1 MKTYKVEGNE
11 KYEARLDHWR
21 DKDPNLNS
29 LLERARVNHPEKQ
42 LVLLF
47 QAGSH
52 FFDLN
57 GPNSDTDYRG
67 VYVDM
72 HQDSYDS
79 AGNNYL
85 IDYKTKEGSGK
96 NSNKDTDLTLFSLS
110 SYIKLLRQGDFNCME
125 ILFIPESKIIYKTP
139 IYDEIVAR
147 RKEYLVN
154 DVSAFLGFVRKEYKR
169 YGVNIHH
176 YGQQQRFV
184 EFLRQFPMKD
194 KLQVHWKEIVSYAE
208 KTGEV
213 KITNTKVDNSKS
225 AKNIPSVSIATRLH
239 HNTATVEYVIGAI
252 ERNLEK
258 YGHRQKSMAADGVEF
273 KGLYHALRCIYE
285 ANDIYD
291 HGELRIP
298 LNPWRHWVL
307 KLIKNGNM
315 PQRILFWMI
324 DSKMEK
330 LRKREMVTKSNRH
343 IVESK
348 LDRLEM
354 TLRGKFSVLNDIVSL
369 KVATTTEDFHEQ
381 R

>member
-1 MKTYKVEGNE
+1 MKWFKKKEAVD
-11 KYEARLDHWR
+11 YESRLSQWR
-21 DKDPNLNS
+21 EEDSNLN
-29 LLERARVNHPEKQ
+29 LLLNRVKENHPNKQ

-52 FFDLN
+52 FFNLN

-67 VYVDM
+67 IYVDM

-79 AGNNYL
+79 AGKNYL
-85 IDYKTKEGSGK
+85 VDYKTKEGNGK
-96 NSNKDTDLTLFSLS
+96 NSNDDTDLTLFSLS

-125 ILFIPESKIIYKTP
+125 MLYIPEDKIIYKTP

-147 RKEYLVN
+147 KKDYLVN

-176 YGQQQRFV
+176 YGQQQKFV
-184 EFLRQFPMKD
+184 EFLRQFPLSD
-194 KLQVHWKEIVSYAE
+194 KLAVHWKEICKYAE
-208 KTGEV
+208 ETGEV
-213 KITNTKVDNSKS
+213 KITNTKVDNSKT

-239 HNTATVEYVIGAI
+239 HNTASVGYVIDAI
-252 ERNLEK
+252 EMNLKK
-258 YGHRQKSMAADGVEF
+258 YGHRQKSMAADGVEY

-291 HGELRIP
+291 YGELRIP
-298 LNPWRHWVL
+298 LNWWRHRIL
-307 KLIKNGNM
+307 KTIKNGKM

-330 LRKREMVTKSNRH
+330 LRKRERTTQSNRNM
-343 IVESK
+343 VEARLNK
-348 LDRLEM
+348 LED
-354 TLRGKFSVLNDIVSL
+354 TLRGKFSVLNDIEEGISL
-369 KVATTTEDFHEQ
+369 KSATTEAL
-381 R
+381 